1 MSYMKM
7 ALFSGIVA
15 LLLVRPVDGQNSA
28 GFWECPREFQGQHLN
43 VYNWT
48 TYIAEDTI
56 SNFEE
61 LCGVTVT
68 YNTYASDTDMQ
79 AELEQGNT
87 PHYDVVVP
95 TDGTVYLL
103 ISENLL
109 QPLDLSRIPNFA
121 NVTPRLKNPP
131 YDPDN
136 HYTVPY
142 QWGTVGIGYN
152 QTKVG
157 KAVTSWN
164 DLFTYKGPVDW
175 LDDERAMLGIALR
188 LLGSDPNTD
197 QPDQVAKARDWLMAN
212 AANLKVIAPD
222 DGQDRLF
229 KGEADMVVEYSGD
242 IFHIMADCKCNDFNY
257 VIPKEGTRVWVDNLA
272 IPVGAANPA
281 LAAVFI
287 DYILDPQVGADISNF
302 TAYASPNQAA
312 IDGNLIDERYLTNL
326 AIYPDAAT
334 AQNLFYIKSSEQ
346 LEPIYAQDWDQ
357 LKATLKRNP

>member
-1 MSYMKM
+1 MSHLKAVLLAGVLVM
-7 ALFSGIVA
+7 
-15 LLLVRPVDGQNSA
+15 LLVRPVYGQDTP
-28 GFWECPREFQGQHLN
+28 GFWACPREFQGQHLN

-68 YNTYASDTDMQ
+68 YDTYASDTDMQ
-79 AELEQGNT
+79 AELEAGNQAG
-87 PHYDVVVP
+87 YDVVVP

-103 ISENLL
+103 VAGNLL
-109 QPLDLSRIPNFA
+109 QPLDLKRIPNFA
-121 NVTPRLKNPP
+121 NVSPSLKNPP
-131 YDPDN
+131 YDPGN
-136 HYTVPY
+136 RYTVPY
-142 QWGTVGIGYN
+142 QWGTVGVGYN
-152 QTKVG
+152 QTRVG
-157 KAVTSWN
+157 KAITSWSDVFN
-164 DLFTYKGPVDW
+164 YTGAVDW

-197 QPDQVAKARDWLMAN
+197 QPDLVAKAKDWLIAN
-212 AANLKVIAPD
+212 SKNVKVIAPD

-229 KGEADMVVEYSGD
+229 KGEADIVVEYSGD

-272 IPVGAANPA
+272 IPVGAPNPA

-302 TAYASPNQAA
+302 TAYASPNQGA
-312 IDGNLIDERYLTNL
+312 IDANLIDERYLTNN
-326 AIYPDAAT
+326 AIYPDAT
-334 AQNLFYIKSSEQ
+334 VMQNLFYVVSSEQ
-346 LEPIYAQDWDQ
+346 LEPIYAQNWDQ
-357 LKATLKRNP
+357 LKTVLQRNP